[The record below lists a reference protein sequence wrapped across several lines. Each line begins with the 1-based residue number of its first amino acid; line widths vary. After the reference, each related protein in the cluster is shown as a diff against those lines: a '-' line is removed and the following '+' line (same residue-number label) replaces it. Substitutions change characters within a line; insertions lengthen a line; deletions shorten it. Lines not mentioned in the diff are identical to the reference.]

1 MDSNLVIHKVNEVYI
16 RIECERNIAK
26 ELSEFFTFYVP
37 GYTFVPAY
45 RNKIWDGKIRLFDLR
60 NNQIY
65 YGLLPY
71 IKTFCDERNYSID
84 LNDVDIEDDFS
95 LYYARKFNQE
105 LNPMSQNKP
114 ITANEHQLEAFVHG
128 MQSHRMLLV
137 SPTSSGKSLIAYMF
151 FRQLWQYQ
159 NLKGLIIVP
168 TTSLVEQLYSEDRKS
183 TRLNSSHT

>member
-1 MDSNLVIHKVNEVYI
+1 MTGVQTCALPIFHLN
-16 RIECERNIAK
+16 
-26 ELSEFFTFYVP
+26 
-37 GYTFVPAY
+37 
-45 RNKIWDGKIRLFDLR
+45 

-71 IKTFCDERNYSID
+71 IKTFCEERNYSID

-128 MQSHRMLLV
+128 MQSRRMLLV
-137 SPTSSGKSLIAYMF
+137 SPTSSGKSLIAFMF

-168 TTSLVEQLYSEDRKS
+168 TTSLVEQLYSDFADYNNGSMEEHIHRIYQGKEKDTSKPLTIS
-183 TRLNSSHT
+183 TWQIGRAHV